1 MFDLLTKCIQ
11 NKYMYH
17 CASVMLSLMMFV
29 ADRPVCSIVPLLF
42 YLFRL
47 LLHEFYSLVCL
58 KKNKETVLFLSS
70 ACCLQSFCVEHII
83 MFDDYFPESERYNF
97 VLAALGSNYS
107 WQILPRYNVLSNLPS
122 DFDVIRV
129 GRLLCFLCLFRA

>member
-1 MFDLLTKCIQ
+1 VFDLLTKCIQ

-58 KKNKETVLFLSS
+58 KKTRKRYYSSVLLVV
-70 ACCLQSFCVEHII
+70 CNH
-83 MFDDYFPESERYNF
+83 F
-97 VLAALGSNYS
+97 V
-107 WQILPRYNVLSNLPS
+107 
-122 DFDVIRV
+122 
-129 GRLLCFLCLFRA
+129 